1 MINGPPNR
9 SFLLSAQ
16 SPMGGFGKEP
26 EEYPDP
32 FHSYLALAALAIMNC
47 GRDFGLRELDVKWN
61 ISEGAAGWLRKEI
74 ERVSSV

>member
-1 MINGPPNR
+1 M

-32 FHSYLALAALAIMNC
+32 FHSYLALAALAIMPL
-47 GRDFGLRELDVKWN
+47 GREMGLRELDVKWN
-61 ISEGAAGWLRKEI
+61 ISLESAEWLRKEI
-74 ERVSSV
+74 ERVRSAK